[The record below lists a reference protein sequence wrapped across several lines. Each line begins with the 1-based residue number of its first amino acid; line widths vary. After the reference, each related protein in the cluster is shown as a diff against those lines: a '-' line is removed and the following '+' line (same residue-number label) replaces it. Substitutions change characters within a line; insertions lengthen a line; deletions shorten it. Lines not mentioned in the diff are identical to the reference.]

1 MEFYCE
7 DKISHVESEPLSLIL
22 TLLSHDVM
30 SEVKIVY
37 FPMINN
43 AISQVYTNQHSTLP
57 LCIYCIQLEMLR
69 LSYAH
74 FNNQYSICVLKK
86 NEFYL
91 FSYLFVL
98 WQIEILVPIKHTEF
112 NLKKTF
118 NLINMNFLYMW
129 TIYLNSRD
137 QYHEWKFKYLLF
149 GLRGFWNI
157 SLWQPTCKDRSL
169 IVWEA

>member
-74 FNNQYSICVLKK
+74 FNNQYSIYVFKK
-86 NEFYL
+86 KWILPFFL
-91 FSYLFVL
+91 FICAMTN
-98 WQIEILVPIKHTEF
+98 WNTRANKAHRIQ
-112 NLKKTF
+112 LKKTF

-137 QYHEWKFKYLLF
+137 QYHEWKFEYLLF
-149 GLRGFWNI
+149 GLWGFWNI